1 MLSLKMPLRH
11 VNGCVQKTD
20 LRLWCSE
27 EKFWQ
32 EITPW
37 ESSSLSLSGHLHYN
51 YFLTHMTVLEV
62 FQMSSPVSLKPGMG
76 VSTFFHFSQI
86 GWAECPPAFEHLR

>member
-1 MLSLKMPLRH
+1 MLSLKTPLRH

-76 VSTFFHFSQI
+76 VSTFFHFFSD
-86 GWAECPPAFEHLR
+86 WVV